1 MSLRMPQNLDPQ
13 HGLDHALD
21 AFHHEVLAEK
31 AAALGRAG
39 KVLEKQL
46 LLLKACVD
54 VAAEDALLSTAA
66 DAAHHY
72 FIQRELCGLY
82 AHQSVIDDYA
92 IPRTVLARVGAKK
105 AS

>member
-1 MSLRMPQNLDPQ
+1 MSFRLPRNLDPQ
-13 HGLDHALD
+13 HASDKALD

-39 KVLEKQL
+39 RLLEKQL
-46 LLLKACVD
+46 MLLKACAD
-54 VAAEDALLSTAA
+54 VATEDALLGNAA

-72 FIQRELCGLY
+72 FIQRELCGLF

-92 IPRTVLARVGAKK
+92 IPRAVLARIGAKK
-105 AS
+105 VS